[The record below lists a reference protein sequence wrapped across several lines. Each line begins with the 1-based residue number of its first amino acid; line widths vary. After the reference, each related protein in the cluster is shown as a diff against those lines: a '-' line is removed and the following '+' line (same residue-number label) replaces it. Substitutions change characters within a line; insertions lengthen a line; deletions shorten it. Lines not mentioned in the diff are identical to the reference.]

1 MKNAEQWSVRLEHRP
16 HRDAVRRLREAY
28 RKLWQMDRAR
38 TATPSALETTETAQK
53 AVQEV

>member
-1 MKNAEQWSVRLEHRP
+1 MTKTEQWSVQLERRP

-28 RKLWQMDRAR
+28 RKLWQMQQLR
-38 TATPSALETTETAQK
+38 TATAPALEATKPAQK